1 MAQDGQAFSMKKGIG
16 GTLSSL
22 TSGVAKKATGLA
34 GSTKATFDK
43 STTAVLEA
51 IDQNGNG
58 EIDIEDVII
67 LGLKTPGVRI
77 SRSDFLRQEFFK
89 RYPKATIDDAVA
101 YNPAHAGI
109 PLEEIDEIADS
120 VIQLERVRVSGIATA
135 LGAPG
140 GIAMAA
146 TIPADIAQYYGHM
159 LRATQELL
167 YLYGF
172 PEIDLTEKKHTLDSE
187 TMGILIICLGIM
199 YGAAGANNAL
209 KIMAKALA
217 VGVEK
222 KIINAALTK
231 GAIYPIVKSIAT
243 WFGKNM
249 TKQIFAGFFK
259 KAIPVIG
266 GALGGGITY
275 LSFKPCCDKLKA
287 SLRNTILSNP
297 NIECKENVIDI
308 DEFIVIDSEE

>member
-109 PLEEIDEIADS
+109 PLEEIDEIAE
-120 VIQLERVRVSGIATA
+120 IG
-135 LGAPG
+135 
-140 GIAMAA
+140 
-146 TIPADIAQYYGHM
+146 
-159 LRATQELL
+159 RA
-167 YLYGF
+167 
-172 PEIDLTEKKHTLDSE
+172 H
-187 TMGILIICLGIM
+187 
-199 YGAAGANNAL
+199 
-209 KIMAKALA
+209 
-217 VGVEK
+217 V
-222 KIINAALTK
+222 
-231 GAIYPIVKSIAT
+231 
-243 WFGKNM
+243 
-249 TKQIFAGFFK
+249 
-259 KAIPVIG
+259 
-266 GALGGGITY
+266 
-275 LSFKPCCDKLKA
+275 
-287 SLRNTILSNP
+287 
-297 NIECKENVIDI
+297 
-308 DEFIVIDSEE
+308 